1 MSMTSQ
7 RMSQILK
14 EIEGE
19 GAVGLGAAETQEEL
33 ACRAPEQLEMK
44 ALCESRRRMNECYE
58 VKLEASFGSQ
68 KPIVGKVVTAIK
80 HVIRKVILSVMAP
93 VWLDQNRFNASAATT
108 VNWLSENQLKIAEFV
123 KKQEETNLE
132 NQLLR
137 EEVERLRQDLADVKM
152 ELVKTQRRLK

>member
-19 GAVGLGAAETQEEL
+19 GAVGLGTVETQEEFTSG
-33 ACRAPEQLEMK
+33 APEQLEMK
-44 ALCESRRRMNECYE
+44 ALCESRRQMNECYE
-58 VKLEASFGSQ
+58 VKLEAPFGSQ
-68 KPIVGKVVTAIK
+68 KPIMGKAITAVK

-108 VNWLSENQLKIAEFV
+108 VNWLSENQIKIAEFV

-137 EEVERLRQDLADVKM
+137 EEVDRLRQDLADVKM
-152 ELVKTQRRLK
+152 KLMKLERRLK